1 MRREL
6 ALFSNEWSVPYGVLG
21 LFALLMGA
29 LSYGVHLW
37 QPAYSSVFT
46 NLMFVVVLL
55 VLSLFYKK
63 LYITSVSLVFEGE
76 RIFIHYHKL
85 LFPTKKEVAA
95 ADIRYLGLGKTEAL
109 TGLFQLPEKHWILI
123 EVKGKKY
130 FFYSINQS
138 KELKGLYHDLLGLN
152 PDIVVRE
159 NIFR

>member
-1 MRREL
+1 MRREF

-29 LSYGVHLW
+29 LSYIVHLW

-46 NLMFVVVLL
+46 NIMFVVILL
-55 VLSLFYKK
+55 LLSLFYKK
-63 LYITSVSLVFEGE
+63 LYITRVTLTQEGN
-76 RIFIHYHKL
+76 RLRMSYHKL
-85 LFPTKKEVAA
+85 LFPVSKEVAVE
-95 ADIRYLGLGKTEAL
+95 DIRYLGLGKTDAV
-109 TGLFQLPEKHWILI
+109 TGLFQVPEKHWILI

-130 FFYSINQS
+130 FFYGIDQS
-138 KELKGLYHDLLGLN
+138 KALKGLYHDILALN